1 MAWLWLFSYIFIVV
15 MILKINNALDLA
27 TFSKFVENFHK
38 LVEEM
43 SIYFEPCGFPI
54 ELVER
59 CQRDSQYAQ
68 QEIVR
73 LTETFHGFTVRVPS
87 PSRCWERSC
96 NSSWDLRP
104 RFKGII

>member
-73 LTETFHGFTVRVPS
+73 LTESMNIPWIHRADAGS
-87 PSRCWERSC
+87 IALLGEELQRC
-96 NSSWDLRP
+96 L
-104 RFKGII
+104 GLATQV

>member
-73 LTETFHGFTVRVPS
+73 LTESDQCKVVIVKYVMTKVYCRLFTRKY
-87 PSRCWERSC
+87 ETQ
-96 NSSWDLRP
+96 LT
-104 RFKGII
+104 